1 MKTLVCFLQTPDLLN
16 NFLALEQKWK
26 SFRGN
31 FKQTIP
37 SHPKDVAAGC
47 FVRKIRKV
55 KGKLMLKAREK
66 NNNASG
72 KMFTALQSKYL
83 FLLLTNAKAVAFTI
97 GGCCFL
103 STRS

>member
-1 MKTLVCFLQTPDLLN
+1 
-16 NFLALEQKWK
+16 
-26 SFRGN
+26 
-31 FKQTIP
+31 
-37 SHPKDVAAGC
+37 
-47 FVRKIRKV
+47 
-55 KGKLMLKAREK
+55 MLKAREK

-103 STRS
+103 STRSWLDANKTSDDICIFIEWFD

>member
-1 MKTLVCFLQTPDLLN
+1 MKALACFLQTPDLLS

-47 FVRKIRKV
+47 FVRKIGKV

-66 NNNASG
+66 NNASG

-97 GGCCFL
+97 GGRCFL